1 MIERFKKWL
10 RETVSSLVT
19 LPPVIEGKP
28 AMRIT
33 ATALAEANASFGGA
47 HSPFEIKPPPP
58 WLDASMAMDT
68 VNPSLTE
75 IYNYAV
81 NGTLSEGL
89 AFLGFPYLSELSQRP
104 EYRRATEIYA
114 SEATRKW
121 IKINSTDEDRK
132 AKIEKALKRFKIK
145 ERFREAVEQDGFF
158 GRSQIF
164 VDLGHRLND
173 EELTKKLP
181 LTPAKIGKGSVKNFK
196 VVEPFWSYP
205 GTYDSTNPLAA
216 DYYVPRYWNVFSA
229 QVHASRLLTFVSREV
244 PDILKPTYQFSGLSR
259 SQLVKPYVDNWIRTR
274 QSVSDLLH
282 SFSTMVL
289 ATDLSTVLGGGGAEA
304 LVSRAQLF
312 NKTRDNRGL
321 MMVNKDSEEL
331 TNVSTPLSELAELQS
346 QAQELLASVAAIP
359 LVIWLGSS
367 PSGLN
372 ASSDG
377 EVRTFY
383 DAVKAFQERL
393 LREPLQKVI
402 EIVQLDL
409 DGRIDEDLTF
419 EFIDLWET
427 PEVEKA
433 TIRKTNAEI
442 DVAYVNSGVVDN
454 EEVRERLSEDEESPY
469 YGVNLAGPAPD
480 MPGGYDDEEEDEG
493 PEGTAQDTWNESDHP
508 RDERGRFGSG
518 GGNID
523 YSHLNA
529 LEESLFREEQRLRA
543 AKTEKERAFRE
554 VQVSQ
559 KKKEI
564 AGERKFL
571 GLPEEAPEPDLDDDD
586 LLAALGQDRAIFP
599 ETGTE
604 PRAAGVLMID
614 GDGRVLLLKRSITAV
629 DHQETWCFPG
639 GGIEDGETPLAA
651 ARRETI
657 EETGH
662 DPGEKLAG
670 PICFHEGFMTYMSTT
685 PDAFAPIL
693 NDEHSAYVWARPE
706 EAPQPLHPGVAT
718 VFKAW
723 GVDCSTVAE

>member
-442 DVAYVNSGVVDN
+442 DVAYVASGVVDN

-480 MPGGYDDEEEDEG
+480 MSEGDDDDEEED
-493 PEGTAQDTWNESDHP
+493 
-508 RDERGRFGSG
+508 DEPKQ
-518 GGNID
+518 
-523 YSHLNA
+523 A
-529 LEESLFREEQRLRA
+529 
-543 AKTEKERAFRE
+543 
-554 VQVSQ
+554 
-559 KKKEI
+559 
-564 AGERKFL
+564 
-571 GLPEEAPEPDLDDDD
+571 
-586 LLAALGQDRAIFP
+586 QDRAIFP

-604 PRAAGVLMID
+604 PHAAGVLMID
-614 GDGRVLLLKRSITAV
+614 GEGRVLLLKRSITAV
-629 DHQETWCFPG
+629 DHQETWCLPG

>member
-480 MPGGYDDEEEDEG
+480 MSEEEDDEEEDDG
-493 PEGTAQDTWNESDHP
+493 P
-508 RDERGRFGSG
+508 
-518 GGNID
+518 
-523 YSHLNA
+523 
-529 LEESLFREEQRLRA
+529 
-543 AKTEKERAFRE
+543 
-554 VQVSQ
+554 
-559 KKKEI
+559 
-564 AGERKFL
+564 
-571 GLPEEAPEPDLDDDD
+571 DDDGSKQ
-586 LLAALGQDRAIFP
+586 AQDRAIFP

-614 GDGRVLLLKRSITAV
+614 GEGRVLLLKRSITAV
-629 DHQETWCFPG
+629 DYQKTWCFPG
-639 GGIEDGETPLAA
+639 GGIEDGEMPLAA

-657 EETGH
+657 EETRH